1 MTSSR
6 KKSRIW
12 LEKEVIL
19 LLELYH
25 RFPILWHIHSSD
37 NKKRNIR
44 NIYIR
49 KIQEGLSTS
58 IPTIT
63 IEDIKE
69 KIHNLRTQYQKERK
83 KIRLSTKKGEGL
95 NDMHKSKFLF
105 YEKMTF
111 LDGNEMQ
118 PIVSSLN
125 EENIL
130 KENVQ
135 SEISLSDLNDVNTYV
150 SENEIS
156 SGSDKISDN
165 TSTVEDVDN
174 TSPQY
179 VLLEITSS
187 NISSQKRKICDE
199 FPTFIKNDI
208 DVKMQRL
215 ENHTVERE
223 KFTVFAKMI
232 MEELK
237 CLPPRQQVYTKKL
250 MYDALHIGILKTFEN
265 EEKHVSEKLDSTV
278 KDVKT

>member
-6 KKSRIW
+6 KKSHVW
-12 LEKEVIL
+12 LEKEVLL
-19 LLELYH
+19 LLELYR
-25 RFPILWHIHSSD
+25 RFPILWHNHSAD
-37 NKKRNIR
+37 IKKRNVR

-49 KIQEGLSTS
+49 KIQEGLLTS

-69 KIHNLRTQYQKERK
+69 KLHRLRTQYQRECK
-83 KIRLSTKKGEGL
+83 KMRSSSKKAEGL
-95 NDMHKSKFLF
+95 KDMNKSTFLF

-111 LDGNEMQ
+111 LDGNEMY
-118 PIVSSLN
+118 PTVSTLN

-130 KENVQ
+130 KENDQ
-135 SEISLSDLNDVNTYV
+135 SEISPTAMKDLNTNV
-150 SENEIS
+150 SENEIA
-156 SGSDKISDN
+156 SGSDKLFHD
-165 TSTVEDVDN
+165 TSSVEDVDI
-174 TSPQY
+174 SPPQY
-179 VLLEITSS
+179 VLLELTSS
-187 NISSQKRKICDE
+187 NISSKKRKICDE

-208 DVKMQRL
+208 DVKMKRL
-215 ENHTVERE
+215 ENLTLERE
-223 KFTVFAKMI
+223 KFSVFAKMI

-265 EEKHVSEKLDSTV
+265 DEKDANEKLNMTV

>member
-83 KIRLSTKKGEGL
+83 KIRSSSKKGEGL

-135 SEISLSDLNDVNTYV
+135 SEISLTDLNDVNTYV
-150 SENEIS
+150 SENELP

-174 TSPQY
+174 TPPQY

-187 NISSQKRKICDE
+187 NISSQKK
-199 FPTFIKNDI
+199 
-208 DVKMQRL
+208 
-215 ENHTVERE
+215 EN
-223 KFTVFAKMI
+223 M
-232 MEELK
+232 
-237 CLPPRQQVYTKKL
+237 
-250 MYDALHIGILKTFEN
+250 
-265 EEKHVSEKLDSTV
+265 
-278 KDVKT
+278 